1 MDPTTQAQ
9 RQKTRRLNRDDF
21 LGIAILLGIFI
32 FAIFIV
38 YIFLIITARAYS
50 INPFVGIL
58 IHIPLFVPFYIFL
71 TTLDASA
78 VLYGRVGVPLV
89 VMTLINFALTLIF
102 LFIILKMLVNKTEE
116 ETLKFLGI
124 YYVVTYS
131 FLAVFPTFL
140 TPWYWDTFQ
149 VIAANLF
156 ALAYWIVI
164 YSYLSDLKTPV
175 KPVSLF
181 DAIAKGD
188 LKKIESLLK
197 RGVNPNIRDKDG
209 QTPLHKAAYGGHVA
223 VAKLLLEHGADIH
236 ARDNANWTPL
246 HEAAY
251 KGHVDVVRLL
261 LEHGADPNAKGKDG
275 VTPLHTAA
283 FNGHV
288 NVARLLLEHGA
299 NPNTQDKD
307 GITPLHF
314 AAFNGHV
321 DVVKLLL
328 ERGADPNIQNEN
340 GWTPLHWAA
349 FNGHVNVAR
358 LLLEHGANPN
368 AQDKDGITPLHTA
381 ALNGH
386 VDVVKLLLVRG
397 ADPTVKSRSGKTPLD
412 LARKEGYDGVVS
424 LIEEWLW
431 GGWRLSRQREAA
443 EALPPGGSQKAVSP
457 PAPTA
462 QSPPAQSKETRR
474 QEPREAAELV
484 DVVFVD
490 KLSREP
496 ITYTP
501 VSFSGSFFDVPELG
515 LSGCVFFRCGAFF
528 CVYRCTWHGAAVAVK
543 VPVRHAREFERGVPY
558 HFTKVPGS
566 VRREINIVKSLHHG
580 NVLRLVKA
588 WPGYGVLAYEWSDGG
603 SLRDQKLSK
612 GDVLKALVHVAW
624 GLHYLHSRGVV
635 HGDVK
640 GDNVMIAGGVCK
652 IGDLASLRRLLRRVS
667 ENKPVDIISTRPD
680 PETVTLT
687 APEQQ
692 GGAEVPGFETRVD
705 IYQLANLLLEIIGAE
720 TISGERWS
728 EKGVERA
735 AREAEV
741 VGLGGLVKQMLSQ
754 KPWERPTAE
763 EVAKRAA
770 AEWKRRYG

>member
-9 RQKTRRLNRDDF
+9 RQKTRRLNLVDF
-21 LGIAILLGIFI
+21 LIITAFLGIFI
-32 FAIFIV
+32 FVIFIF

-58 IHIPLFVPFYIFL
+58 IHIPLYVPFHIFL

-78 VLYGRVGVPLV
+78 VLYRRVGFPLV

-102 LFIILKMLVNKTEE
+102 LFIILKMLFNKTEK
-116 ETLKFLGI
+116 ETLKFLVM

-140 TPWYWDTFQ
+140 TPRYWDTFE

-164 YSYLSDLKTPV
+164 YWYLPDLKTPV

-181 DAIAKGD
+181 DAVAKGD

-209 QTPLHKAAYGGHVA
+209 QTPLHNAAYLGHVA

-246 HEAAY
+246 HDAASGGHVDVVKLLLEHGADPNIKDKNGNTLLHWAAY
-251 KGHVDVVRLL
+251 KGYFDVARLLLERGVDPNAKNKDGDTPLHDAASGGHVDVVRLL
-261 LEHGADPNAKGKDG
+261 LEHGADP
-275 VTPLHTAA
+275 
-283 FNGHV
+283 
-288 NVARLLLEHGA
+288 
-299 NPNTQDKD
+299 
-307 GITPLHF
+307 
-314 AAFNGHV
+314 
-321 DVVKLLL
+321 
-328 ERGADPNIQNEN
+328 
-340 GWTPLHWAA
+340 
-349 FNGHVNVAR
+349 
-358 LLLEHGANPN
+358 
-368 AQDKDGITPLHTA
+368 
-381 ALNGH
+381 
-386 VDVVKLLLVRG
+386 
-397 ADPTVKSRSGKTPLD
+397 TVKNRDGKTPLD
-412 LARKEGYDGVVS
+412 LAMEAGYDGVVS
-424 LIEEWLW
+424 LIEGWLW
-431 GGWRLSRQREAA
+431 RGWALSRQREAA
-443 EALPPGGSQKAVSP
+443 EVLLPGGSQKVVSP
-457 PAPTA
+457 PASTA

-474 QEPREAAELV
+474 QEPREAVELV

-501 VSFSGSFFDVPELG
+501 VSPSGSFFDVSELG

-558 HFTKVPGS
+558 HFTKVPGL

-580 NVLRLVKA
+580 NVLRLVAA

-612 GDVLKALVHVAW
+612 GDVLKAFVHVAW

-667 ENKPVDIISTRPD
+667 ENKPVDITSTRPA

-705 IYQLANLLLEIIGAE
+705 IYQLANLLLEMIGAE

>member
-1 MDPTTQAQ
+1 VAA
-9 RQKTRRLNRDDF
+9 F
-21 LGIAILLGIFI
+21 LKGVAILLGIPSFVTFI
-32 FAIFIV
+32 LFS
-38 YIFLIITARAYS
+38 TALAYS
-50 INPFVGIL
+50 INPFVGIF
-58 IHIPLFVPFYIFL
+58 IHIPFFVPFYSFL
-71 TTLDASA
+71 ATLDASA
-78 VLYGRVGVPLV
+78 VLYGKVGAPSI
-89 VMTLINFALTLIF
+89 VMTLINLALTLIF
-102 LFIILKMLVNKTEE
+102 FSYIILKILVNKTVKEI
-116 ETLKFLGI
+116 LKFLVI

-131 FLAVFPTFL
+131 FLTFFPTFL
-140 TPWYWDTFQ
+140 TPRYWDTLQ

-156 ALAYWIVI
+156 ALAYWIAF
-164 YSYLSDLKTPV
+164 YLYLSDLKTPV

-181 DAIAKGD
+181 DAVAKGD

-209 QTPLHKAAYGGHVA
+209 KTPLHNAAYLGHVA

-246 HEAAY
+246 HFAASG
-251 KGHVDVVRLL
+251 GHVDVVRLL
-261 LEHGADPNAKGKDG
+261 LEHGADPNIKDKNG
-275 VTPLHTAA
+275 YTPLHWAA
-283 FNGHV
+283 SGGHV
-288 NVARLLLEHGA
+288 DVVKLLLERRA
-299 NPNTQDKD
+299 NPNAEDKD
-307 GITPLHF
+307 GRTPLHV
-314 AAFNGHV
+314 AVYNGHV

-328 ERGADPNIQNEN
+328 ERGADP
-340 GWTPLHWAA
+340 T
-349 FNGHVNVAR
+349 V
-358 LLLEHGANPN
+358 
-368 AQDKDGITPLHTA
+368 ITRYG
-381 ALNGH
+381 N
-386 VDVVKLLLVRG
+386 
-397 ADPTVKSRSGKTPLD
+397 TPLD
-412 LARKEGYDGVVS
+412 LARARGHDGVVS
-424 LIEEWLW
+424 LIYVWLRR
-431 GGWRLSRQREAA
+431 GGGPPRQREAA
-443 EALPPGGSQKAVSP
+443 EARPPGGSQKAVSHQVS
-457 PAPTA
+457 TA

-501 VSFSGSFFDVPELG
+501 VSFSGSFFDVSELG

-528 CVYRCTWHGAAVAVK
+528 CVYRCAWHGAAVAVK

-558 HFTKVPGS
+558 HFTKVPGL

-580 NVLRLVKA
+580 NVLRLVAA

-612 GDVLKALVHVAW
+612 GDVLKAFVHVAW

-705 IYQLANLLLEIIGAE
+705 IYQLANLLLEMIGAE

-728 EKGVERA
+728 EKGVEKA
-735 AREAEV
+735 AREAEM